1 MTELTSKQRAK
12 LRSMANTLDTVLY
25 IGKDGVTERTVK
37 EAYDVLE
44 ARELIKCAVQN
55 GCELTAR
62 EVCDLLCE
70 KTHAQPVQCI
80 GKRFVLYR
88 ESRENKRISLD

>member
-1 MTELTSKQRAK
+1 MEMTSKQRAK
-12 LRSMANTLDTVLY
+12 LRSMANTLDVVLY
-25 IGKDGVTERTVK
+25 IGKDGVTQGTVK

-44 ARELIKCAVQN
+44 ARELIKCSVQN
-55 GCELTAR
+55 GCELTAK
-62 EVCDLLCE
+62 EAMELLCE

-88 ESRENKRISLD
+88 ESRENKKISLD